1 MSESPASAPVKTI
14 KTPMRLEYQYTA
26 GTATSR
32 FLRGIAQGKI
42 LGQRCPS
49 CAKVYVPPRGSCPT
63 CAVPTTD
70 EVQVTGK
77 GTVTTFC
84 IVRIPS
90 DSLSIP
96 PPFTCAHIILDGAD
110 LPFFALIQ
118 ECPFDQV
125 RMGMR
130 VEPVWVP
137 KAELAPTFESIKYF
151 RPIDEP
157 DASFESYR
165 EHL

>member
-1 MSESPASAPVKTI
+1 MSDIVESI
-14 KTPMRLEYQYTA
+14 MTPIRLDYRYTA
-26 GTATSR
+26 GRATER
-32 FLRGIAQGKI
+32 FLRGMAEGRI

-49 CAKVYVPPRGSCPT
+49 CGKVYVPPRGACPPCGVAT
-63 CAVPTTD
+63 RD
-70 EVQVTGK
+70 EVEIPGK

-90 DSLSIP
+90 ESLSLP
-96 PPFTCAHIILDGAD
+96 PPFACAHVLLDGAD
-110 LPFFALIQ
+110 LPFFGLVH

-130 VEPVWVP
+130 VEAVWAP
-137 KAELAPTFESIKYF
+137 REELTASFENIRYF

-157 DASFESYR
+157 DAPYESYK

>member
-1 MSESPASAPVKTI
+1 MSDVVKSI
-14 KTPMRLEYQYTA
+14 STPIRLEYRYTA
-26 GTATSR
+26 GRASTR
-32 FLRGIAQGKI
+32 FLRGMAEGRI
-42 LGQRCPS
+42 LGQRCPE

-63 CAVPTTD
+63 CAVPTRE

-96 PPFTCAHIILDGAD
+96 PPFTCAHILLDGAD

-118 ECPFDQV
+118 ECPFDEV

-130 VEPVWVP
+130 VEAVWVP
-137 KAELAPTFESIKYF
+137 KAELGPTFESIKYF

-157 DASFESYR
+157 DASFESFR